1 MIVNTN
7 LVGLYLDTIYL
18 YIVYIY
24 LFLLIG
30 KQGFLSKLNINKT

>member
-7 LVGLYLDTIYL
+7 LVGLYLVTIYL

-24 LFLLIG
+24 LFLLID
-30 KQGFLSKLNINKT
+30 KQGFLLKLNINKT